1 MLNGLIFCVDWE
13 GGMNTAI
20 RTALTVCVRK
30 IDAHSSSKAKVKI
43 LIIRSLSQY
52 IAFRRNLTNING
64 NDSAS
69 TSYFG

>member
-1 MLNGLIFCVDWE
+1 MLNGFFFDEWE
-13 GGMNTAI
+13 VGMNTSI
-20 RTALTVCVRK
+20 RTDLTVCVGK
-30 IDAHSSSKAKVKI
+30 IDSHSSSKAKVKI

-64 NDSAS
+64 NDNAS